1 MKKDGERK
9 RKVYI
14 RLSVTEYWCWN
25 VPACWWEGLHLWTCC
40 RCPLISERCLFGVGG
55 FVIFRGF
62 CSMCFLITLSH
73 LIGLFFS
80 IFRHLRCAFVDVRS
94 RDARDLISVAKLFFS
109 SLPSPIVALCCPLS
123 FFSFFFPCCHSS
135 SITLTVKS
143 PIIFSPLHLF
153 EFIPQPLCMIT
164 HIIFEWGGCW
174 GEAAC
179 FRSLRCLQDFVN
191 GCLFPAKNSHLVH
204 GNCCTNKVA
213 VCLLFLS
220 THSLLLRSP
229 FPQLNSSSQTKIWIN
244 NMLLFFYFF

>member
-14 RLSVTEYWCWN
+14 SLSVTEYWCWN

-40 RCPLISERCLFGVGG
+40 RCPLISERCLFVVGG
-55 FVIFRGF
+55 FVIFRRF

-73 LIGLFFS
+73 LSAPQVCVRRRALT
-80 IFRHLRCAFVDVRS
+80 RCKRLDQ
-94 RDARDLISVAKLFFS
+94 
-109 SLPSPIVALCCPLS
+109 CCQVI
-123 FFSFFFPCCHSS
+123 FFFPPHPPSLLSVVLLAFLAFFPMLPQFQYYINCQISH
-135 SITLTVKS
+135 
-143 PIIFSPLHLF
+143 HLQPTTSL

-244 NMLLFFYFF
+244 NMLLLFFFVF